1 MTENATPN
9 AAPAASNLGVSAE
22 ILEQTK
28 SMKVL
33 VVDDSKTLRRIL
45 IRELN
50 SIGITNISEAGGMA
64 LEVAFSVM

>member
-1 MTENATPN
+1 MTENATSN
-9 AAPAASNLGVSAE
+9 AIPPASNFGVSAE

-50 SIGITNISEAGGMA
+50 SIGITNI
-64 LEVAFSVM
+64 